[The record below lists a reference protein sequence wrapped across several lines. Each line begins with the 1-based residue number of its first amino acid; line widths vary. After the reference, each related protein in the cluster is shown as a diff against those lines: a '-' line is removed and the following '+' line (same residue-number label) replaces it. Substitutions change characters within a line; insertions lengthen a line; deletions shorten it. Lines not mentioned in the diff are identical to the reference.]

1 MIYCGLNDQH
11 FTPGR
16 FFLCLSLWRS
26 LLTNCNQN
34 TRSRK
39 ECIDFLAPPGVF
51 LVPPCK
57 LVDITRRGELSN
69 VDTWGGHCLTS
80 KCFLMVSVKADRAM
94 YKHIS
99 MGSYVY
105 LEPLKSRVH
114 ICRDQWDRRSR
125 KIFVDCVNFS
135 VNNTNCEQ
143 NLPKPTHIAYILL
156 SLFSK
161 FLRKMSNEW
170 SNFFIFRKSLCSFY
184 AKRVSIG

>member
-1 MIYCGLNDQH
+1 MIYCGLNDQY
-11 FTPGR
+11 FTHGR

-39 ECIDFLAPPGVF
+39 ECIVFLAPHGVF

-69 VDTWGGHCLTS
+69 VDTWGGHCLGS

-105 LEPLKSRVH
+105 LEPLKSAASHKIYCLLCNFTLTMKTLFQTYYLVAFARHDICQNVYTSRLGTDH
-114 ICRDQWDRRSR
+114 I
-125 KIFVDCVNFS
+125 
-135 VNNTNCEQ
+135 
-143 NLPKPTHIAYILL
+143 LPVK
-156 SLFSK
+156 
-161 FLRKMSNEW
+161 
-170 SNFFIFRKSLCSFY
+170 
-184 AKRVSIG
+184 V

>member
-1 MIYCGLNDQH
+1 MTYCGLYDQH
-11 FTPGR
+11 LTHGR

-39 ECIDFLAPPGVF
+39 ECIDFFAPPGVF
-51 LVPPCK
+51 LVPPFK

-69 VDTWGGHCLTS
+69 VDTWGGHCFRS

-105 LEPLKSRVH
+105 LELLKSATSHKIYCLLRNFTLTMKTLFQTYYLVVFARHDICQNVYTSRLGTDH
-114 ICRDQWDRRSR
+114 I
-125 KIFVDCVNFS
+125 
-135 VNNTNCEQ
+135 
-143 NLPKPTHIAYILL
+143 LPVK
-156 SLFSK
+156 
-161 FLRKMSNEW
+161 
-170 SNFFIFRKSLCSFY
+170 
-184 AKRVSIG
+184 V